1 MTPKRRKILYA
12 ASTASH
18 LRRFHMPYIE
28 RLRETHDVSLMGSR
42 GEGID
47 FPIDFAK
54 SFFSLSNLRSI
65 GKIRRILKKER
76 FDRVIVNTTLAAF
89 LIRAAMIGMKNRPF
103 VLNVVHGYLFAQ
115 KDTGIKAKILLFCE
129 KLLRRQ
135 TDMIAVMNRDDLN
148 IVQKHRLCRGE
159 VFFIDGMGIPDV
171 MEIPERDAALRAT
184 YAPNAEDILCTFVGE
199 LSGRK
204 NQSFLIRA
212 TEKLRA
218 EGLPVRLLLLGEGG
232 ERENLEQEISVLG
245 LEDSVFL
252 AGNREP
258 IAPYLGVADVYVS
271 ASVSEGLPFNVMEA
285 MSFGLPIVMSD
296 TKGQNDLKTDTDAAV
311 LYPLNDTDA
320 FCAALKGV
328 IAKGQFGPRAC
339 EYPQL
344 QRYRIGAVL
353 ESNMEILLKG
363 EPHEEQA

>member
-28 RLRETHDVSLMGSR
+28 CLRERYDVYLMGSH

-54 SFFSLSNLRSI
+54 SFFSLSNLRAI
-65 GKIRRILKKER
+65 GKIRKILKRER

-89 LIRAAMIGMKNRPF
+89 LIRAAMIGMKKRPF
-103 VLNVVHGYLFAQ
+103 VINVVHGYLFADG
-115 KDTGIKAKILLFCE
+115 DTGLKAKILLLCE

-135 TDMIAVMNRDDLN
+135 TDVIAVMNRDDLS
-148 IVQKHRLCRGE
+148 IVQKSRLCLGD
-159 VFFIDGMGIPDV
+159 VFFMNGMGIPDV
-171 MEIPERDAALRAT
+171 TEAPERDSALRAT
-184 YAPNAEDILCTFVGE
+184 YAPKEGDILCAFVGE

-204 NQSFLIRA
+204 NQIFLIRA
-212 TEKLRA
+212 IAKLRTQ
-218 EGLPVRLLLLGEGG
+218 GLPVRLLLLGEGS
-232 ERENLEQEISVLG
+232 ERENLEKEISALG

-258 IAPYLGVADVYVS
+258 IAPYLAVTDLYVS

-296 TKGQNDLKTDTDAAV
+296 TKGQNDLKTDADAAV

-320 FCAALKGV
+320 FCDALKRL
-328 IAKGQFGPRAC
+328 IEKRAFGARAYA
-339 EYPQL
+339 YPQL
-344 QRYRIGAVL
+344 ENYRLTSVFDK
-353 ESNMEILLKG
+353 NMEILLKG
-363 EPHEEQA
+363 EPDEE

>member
-1 MTPKRRKILYA
+1 MTQKRRKILYA

-28 RLRETHDVSLMGSR
+28 RLRKDYDVYLMGSR

-65 GKIRRILKKER
+65 GKIRKILKKER
-76 FDRVIVNTTLAAF
+76 FDRVVVNTTLAAF
-89 LIRAAMIGMKNRPF
+89 LIRAAMIGMKKRPF
-103 VLNVVHGYLFAQ
+103 VINVVHGYLFAE
-115 KDTGIKAKILLFCE
+115 KDTGLKAKILLLCE

-135 TDMIAVMNRDDLN
+135 TDVIAVMNQDDLN
-148 IVQKHRLCRGE
+148 IVQKHRLCRGD
-159 VFFIDGMGIPDV
+159 VFFMNGMGIPDV
-171 MEIPERDAALRAT
+171 MEIPARDPDLRAA
-184 YAPNAEDILCTFVGE
+184 YAPHDDDILCTFVGE

-204 NQSFLIRA
+204 NQNFLIRA
-212 TEKLRA
+212 VAGLRA
-218 EGLPVRLLLLGEGG
+218 AGLPVRLLLLGEGG
-232 ERENLEQEISVLG
+232 AREELEKEIVALG
-245 LEDSVFL
+245 LQESVFL

-258 IAPYLGVADVYVS
+258 IAPYLGVTDIYVS

-296 TKGQNDLKTDTDAAV
+296 TKGQNDLKTTSDDAV

-320 FCAALKGV
+320 FCDALKGV
-328 IAKGQFGPRAC
+328 IKRQKFGTRVC
-339 EYPQL
+339 NYPQL
-344 QRYRIGAVL
+344 QNYRLQSVL
-353 ESNMEILLKG
+353 DDNMEILLKG
-363 EPHEEQA
+363 EPNEE